1 MKIRR
6 EPLIMISETSGS
18 WIRCAI
24 GRRNGRMTSKLM
36 SEGSRGEVIEVA
48 GVYVE
53 VVRLEIAVR
62 RRLGIQAVVRQDD
75 GLSVLEL
82 GEDLRLEHV
91 VEQEAVRLRG
101 TDRGSLRGGSAR
113 QHADM
118 RVLSRFGDRVAGFE
132 TLG

>member
-36 SEGSRGEVIEVA
+36 SEVSRGELDEVA
-48 GVYVE
+48 GVHVE

-62 RRLGIQAVVRQDD
+62 RRLGIQAVVGQDD
-75 GLSVLEL
+75 GLGVLEL
-82 GEDLRLEHV
+82 REDLRLEHV
-91 VEQEAVRLRG
+91 IEEEAVRLRG
-101 TDRGSLRGGSAR
+101 TDRRPLRGRAAR
-113 QHADM
+113 
-118 RVLSRFGDRVAGFE
+118 
-132 TLG
+132 